1 MGLEV
6 SDGYK
11 TLKNVF
17 FGVLPVYVKIKNLE
31 KTFFSKE
38 VATLKKH
45 VSAHNTFCLVVEY
58 MDL

>member
-31 KTFFSKE
+31 KKTFSKE
-38 VATLKKH
+38 FPDLKKH
-45 VSAHNTFCLVVEY
+45 VSAHNTFSRVLFSC
-58 MDL
+58 